1 MNYIYKNDYYVKIE
15 EIKLKEFNILEFIT
29 LKYLNDDFMKN
40 I

>member
-29 LKYLNDDFMKN
+29 LKYLNDDL
-40 I
+40 

>member
-15 EIKLKEFNILEFIT
+15 EIKLQEFNILEFIT